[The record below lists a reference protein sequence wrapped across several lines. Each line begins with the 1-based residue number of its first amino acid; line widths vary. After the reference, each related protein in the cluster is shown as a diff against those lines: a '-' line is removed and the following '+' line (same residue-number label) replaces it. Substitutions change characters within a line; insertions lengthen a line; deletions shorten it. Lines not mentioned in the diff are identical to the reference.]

1 MGAEAAKKAKAVD
14 QEIPEEQIDAQLLL
28 NVEKLHDFQEE
39 LDKVVIFFNPFW
51 FICFLRAPK
60 LLKFSNLRF
69 FIGLLH
75 VFWYVFVGE
84 WELEYMTFGLGEG

>member
-39 LDKVVIFFNPFW
+39 LDKVVIFFNPF
-51 FICFLRAPK
+51 
-60 LLKFSNLRF
+60 
-69 FIGLLH
+69 
-75 VFWYVFVGE
+75 
-84 WELEYMTFGLGEG
+84 